1 MSTPAPFLSIVITGR
16 NDNWGG
22 DFNQRFFT
30 ALRFNHARLAER
42 GVAFEVVLVEWNP
55 VADRPRL
62 AELVAREFPDLAS
75 GALRRIVVAPEYH
88 AALTQNPRI
97 SLSRVRGEE
106 RRHPARGRPVRAGVE
121 YRHPARTPRRRR
133 DCRAPARVPASST
146 GRRRY
151 DIKLGADQSRIG
163 WDALE
168 DIANHIRRPT
178 LSPPLYAGGSGD
190 FALADRETFH
200 ALRGYNEVYR
210 AAKHGLDHNFLVKA
224 HGAGFPIEDIGGP
237 VYHINHVGSYRIS
250 KALYRD
256 NPKEAPWGDNR
267 WHSRHVVY
275 SNPDGWGLSGAPERT
290 LPDGTTLLPFDW
302 RAVPPLVEL
311 RQDRAADSTGTQR
324 RRNGRGVIDQVCSAG
339 DGVCGAEAPTADF
352 SR

>member
-1 MSTPAPFLSIVITGR
+1 MSAPAPFLSIVVTGR
-16 NDNWGG
+16 HDNWGG
-22 DFNQRFFT
+22 DFNERFFT

-42 GVAFEVVLVEWNP
+42 GVAFEVVMVEWNP
-55 VADRPRL
+55 VEDRPRL
-62 AELVAREFPDLAS
+62 AELVAREFPDLAP
-75 GALRRIVVAPEYH
+75 GILRRIVVAPEYH

-97 SLSRVRGEE
+97 PYLEYVAKNVGIRRAAAPFVLASNTDILLGRHVVDAIAE
-106 RRHPARGRPVRAGVE
+106 RRLRSGAL
-121 YRHPARTPRRRR
+121 Y
-133 DCRAPARVPASST
+133 RAP
-146 GRRRY
+146 RY

-168 DIANHIRRPT
+168 DVANHIRRPT

-210 AAKHGLDHNFLVKA
+210 AAKHGLDHNLLVKA
-224 HGAGFPIEDIGGP
+224 HGAGVPIEDIGGP

-256 NPKEAPWGDNR
+256 NPKDAPWGDSR

-290 LPDGTTLLPFDW
+290 LPDGTTLLAFDW

-311 RQDRAADSTGTQR
+311 RRIVLPIRQADRGTVATGP
-324 RRNGRGVIDQVCSAG
+324 A
-339 DGVCGAEAPTADF
+339 
-352 SR
+352 

>member
-1 MSTPAPFLSIVITGR
+1 MSAPAPFLSIVITGR

-22 DFNQRFFT
+22 DFNERFFT

-42 GVAFEVVLVEWNP
+42 GVAVEVVMVEWNP
-55 VADRPRL
+55 VDDRPRL
-62 AELVAREFPDLAS
+62 AELVAREFPELVP
-75 GALRRIVVAPEYH
+75 GILRRIVVAPEYH
-88 AALTQNPRI
+88 AALAQNPRI
-97 SLSRVRGEE
+97 PYLEYVAKNVGIRRAAAPFVLASNTDILLGRHVVDAIAE
-106 RRHPARGRPVRAGVE
+106 RRLRPGVL
-121 YRHPARTPRRRR
+121 Y
-133 DCRAPARVPASST
+133 RAP
-146 GRRRY
+146 RY

-168 DIANHIRRPT
+168 DVANHIRRPT

-237 VYHINHVGSYRIS
+237 VYHINHIGSYRIS

-256 NPKEAPWGDNR
+256 NPQDAPWGDNR

-275 SNPDGWGLSGAPERT
+275 NNPDGWGLADAPART
-290 LPDGTTLLPFDW
+290 LPDGTVSLGFDW
-302 RAVPPLVEL
+302 QAVPPLTDL
-311 RQDRAADSTGTQR
+311 RRVVLPMRQAAA
-324 RRNGRGVIDQVCSAG
+324 SA
-339 DGVCGAEAPTADF
+339 VQA
-352 SR
+352 R

>member
-1 MSTPAPFLSIVITGR
+1 M
-16 NDNWGG
+16 
-22 DFNQRFFT
+22 
-30 ALRFNHARLAER
+30 
-42 GVAFEVVLVEWNP
+42 
-55 VADRPRL
+55 
-62 AELVAREFPDLAS
+62 
-75 GALRRIVVAPEYH
+75 APEYH

-97 SLSRVRGEE
+97 PYLEYVAKNVGIRRAAAPFVLASNTDILLGRHVVDAIAE
-106 RRHPARGRPVRAGVE
+106 RRLRPGVL
-121 YRHPARTPRRRR
+121 Y
-133 DCRAPARVPASST
+133 RAP
-146 GRRRY
+146 RY

-168 DIANHIRRPT
+168 DVANHIRRPT

-290 LPDGTTLLPFDW
+290 LPDGTTLLAFDW

-311 RQDRAADSTGTQR
+311 RRIVLPIRRADKGTVATGP
-324 RRNGRGVIDQVCSAG
+324 A
-339 DGVCGAEAPTADF
+339 
-352 SR
+352 